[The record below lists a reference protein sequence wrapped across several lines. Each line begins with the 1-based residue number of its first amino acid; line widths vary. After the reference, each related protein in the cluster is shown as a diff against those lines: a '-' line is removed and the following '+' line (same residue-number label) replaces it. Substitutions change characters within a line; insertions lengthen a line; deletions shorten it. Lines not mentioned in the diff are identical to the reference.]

1 MNLLERAARI
11 AAAARVAEDADR
23 ARARVLAELVGG
35 QPGPG
40 EGADQARQL
49 AALLEL
55 SRDRERTDM
64 TLAGALARLTETAT
78 DVLRIQRAGVWFFNH
93 DASALECA
101 DLYDTAT
108 AAHSREAVLYRH
120 DFPIYFATLAT
131 TRVLDVADA
140 NHDPRTR
147 EFSAIYFRRRGIAST
162 LDAPIRWRG
171 GLHGVLC
178 CEHVGEP
185 RTWTDEEQT
194 FVASLAD
201 AATLALE
208 TDRRR
213 TIERELL
220 HRLSRVEAQREA
232 IARVSLPVLEV
243 WDGIVAVPVIGALDG
258 ERLSAILSLLPEA
271 VSRRGTGWVLLDLT
285 AAEPLDA
292 RAADGLVQIAAAV
305 RRLGAG
311 CVLSGVPAEV
321 AGQLCG
327 HNHSLARVPT
337 APSLKAALGR
347 CLHAYGGSSSSEQ
360 AAAR

>member
-35 QPGPG
+35 QAQPD
-40 EGADQARQL
+40 GASNQARQL
-49 AALLEL
+49 AALLDL
-55 SRDRERTDM
+55 SRDRERADV
-64 TLAGALARLTETAT
+64 TLAQSLARLTETAS
-78 DVLRIQRAGVWFFNH
+78 DVLRAGRAGVWFFNH

-101 DLYDTAT
+101 DLYDAAT
-108 AAHSREAVLYRH
+108 AAHSHEAVLYRH

-147 EFSAIYFRRRGIAST
+147 EFSAIYFHRHGIAST

-185 RTWTDEEQT
+185 RVWTDDEQA

-208 TDRRR
+208 SDRRR
-213 TIERELL
+213 AAERDLL
-220 HRLSRVEAQREA
+220 HRLTRSEAQRQA
-232 IARVSLPVLEV
+232 VARVSLPVLEL
-243 WDGIVAVPVIGALDG
+243 WDGVVAVPLIGAIDG
-258 ERLSAILSLLPEA
+258 ERLAAILGLLPDA
-271 VSRRGTGWVLLDLT
+271 VSRRGAGWVLFDLT

-292 RAADGLVQIAAAV
+292 RAADVLVQIAAAV

-311 CVLSGVPAEV
+311 CVLSGLPPEV
-321 AGQLCG
+321 AAQLCS
-327 HNHSLARVPT
+327 HNPSLARVPT
-337 APSLKAALGR
+337 ASSLKAALGR
-347 CLHAYGGSSSSEQ
+347 CLHTYSSSSEQ
-360 AAAR
+360 VAAR